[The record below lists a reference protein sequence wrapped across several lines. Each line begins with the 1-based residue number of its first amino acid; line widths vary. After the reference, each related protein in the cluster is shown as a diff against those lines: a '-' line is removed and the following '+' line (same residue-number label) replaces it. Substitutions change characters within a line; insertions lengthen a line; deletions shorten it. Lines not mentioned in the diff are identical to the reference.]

1 MNTCSK
7 IHQIATAADQLA
19 SKINGNSS
27 ASGQKFLCH
36 RCGPQYRGYFPG
48 VTLFIK
54 MTYTWKLRSVSLQ
67 VYGRVGISLVEVDLK
82 YMKG

>member
-1 MNTCSK
+1 METP
-7 IHQIATAADQLA
+7 QLVD
-19 SKINGNSS
+19 KNSS
-27 ASGQKFLCH
+27 VIDVARNIGGYFSG
-36 RCGPQYRGYFPG
+36 GYFPG